1 MDNDLLEPKAELGT
15 QTEKNKS
22 APHVPLSEGFHQP
35 MGLSHRSGY
44 RSGSLLAQAQGCQLS
59 TFRTAPDLVETLTF

>member
-15 QTEKNKS
+15 QAEENKS

-35 MGLSHRSGY
+35 MGLSHR
-44 RSGSLLAQAQGCQLS
+44 
-59 TFRTAPDLVETLTF
+59 